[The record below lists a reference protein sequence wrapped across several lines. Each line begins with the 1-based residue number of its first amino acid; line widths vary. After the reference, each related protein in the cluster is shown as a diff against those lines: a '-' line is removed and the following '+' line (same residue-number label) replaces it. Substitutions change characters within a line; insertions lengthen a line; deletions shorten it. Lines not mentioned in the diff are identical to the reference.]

1 MRGIVAAAMLL
12 AALALTKTADA
23 QSPYFDRGRVYDR
36 CASEAYRS
44 AGPPPRQHP
53 RPGDD
58 LVTLERAKQRHE
70 DAYYQALDR
79 CLSRVTDPRQ
89 PRRY

>member
-1 MRGIVAAAMLL
+1 MRKGIAASLAFAMALLVAQAVAA
-12 AALALTKTADA
+12 
-23 QSPYFDRGRVYDR
+23 QSAFDRGRAYDQ

-58 LVTLERAKQRHE
+58 LVALERARQSHE
-70 DAYYQALDR
+70 DAYYRALDR
-79 CLSRVTDPRQ
+79 CLSRNPDPRQ

>member
-1 MRGIVAAAMLL
+1 MHGLAVSAALL
-12 AALALTKTADA
+12 AALAVANPAAA
-23 QSPYFDRGRVYDR
+23 QSPFYDRGRAYDR
-36 CASEAYRS
+36 CASEAARS
-44 AGPPPRQHP
+44 AGPAPRQHP

>member
-1 MRGIVAAAMLL
+1 MRRFAALSALL
-12 AALALTKTADA
+12 AALGSAIPATA
-23 QSPYFDRGRVYDR
+23 QSPYYDRGRAYDR
-36 CASEAYRS
+36 CASEAARS
-44 AGPPPRQHP
+44 AGPAPRQHP